1 LSYKQSF
8 MDAKITLSFDAG
20 IIDRAKKFAE
30 KNGISLSRLTE
41 ILLKKAMSGN
51 YNSIED
57 MPISDWVS
65 MVAEGDAEYV
75 TKPRQRKDLKQEY
88 FSKKK

>member
-1 LSYKQSF
+1 

-30 KNGISLSRLTE
+30 NNGISLSRFTE
-41 ILLKKAMSGN
+41 ILLKKAISGN

-75 TKPRQRKDLKQEY
+75 TKPRQRKDLKKEY

>member
-1 LSYKQSF
+1 
-8 MDAKITLSFDAG
+8 MDAKVTLSFDAG

-30 KNGISLSRLTE
+30 NNGISLSRFTE
-41 ILLKKAMSGN
+41 ILLKKAISGN

-75 TKPRQRKDLKQEY
+75 TKPRQRKDLKKEY

>member
-1 LSYKQSF
+1 

-30 KNGISLSRLTE
+30 NNGISLSRFTE
-41 ILLKKAMSGN
+41 ILLKKAISGN

-57 MPISDWVS
+57 MPISNWVS

-75 TKPRQRKDLKQEY
+75 TKPRKRKDLKQEY